1 MSKFFALAKT
11 LTNMHQTKNLKTK
24 KISKRNLVLDDSG
37 EVSMEVIL
45 GILVSIVLIAIV
57 LNVLDTSV
65 STWMSSIT
73 EQFTSILGGDFGG

>member
-65 STWMSSIT
+65 ATWMGSIT